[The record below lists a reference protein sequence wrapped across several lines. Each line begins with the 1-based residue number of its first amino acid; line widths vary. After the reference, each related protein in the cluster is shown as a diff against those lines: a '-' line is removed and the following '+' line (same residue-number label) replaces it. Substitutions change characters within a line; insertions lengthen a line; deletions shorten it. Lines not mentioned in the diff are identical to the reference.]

1 MTFPRIWVF
10 PGNRSGDDG
19 QVYALAEELG
29 LPFETRPM
37 QYNFRYRLP
46 GTHKSIGA
54 HMIENNIRAEN
65 LVPPWPDLIL
75 IAGKHPAPVARW
87 VRERSGGR
95 TRLVF
100 LGHPRVAAE
109 SFDIIYTT
117 RSYLAPES
125 QSVRLLPVSLS
136 RYRSSPKFT
145 QQEKAWLD
153 SLPRPHLLL
162 MLGGKTRHWRMRPA
176 FIAERAVELA
186 ARAASAGG
194 SLIVVRSARTPDA
207 AIDAIERRLE
217 VARCEWRVVR
227 GPLPRFSVLLDDA
240 DELFPTFDSVSMISE
255 SVITGKPTGIVPAEM
270 NWFGRLVLGP
280 EVRSDNRKRDLRRFA
295 NHLIENDLAGMM
307 DRPIAARIPNPAVA
321 AALEVRQLLQANLGK
336 EYR

>member
-1 MTFPRIWVF
+1 MTVPRIWVF

-37 QYNFRYRLP
+37 EYNFRYWLP

-54 HMIENNIRAEN
+54 HMVDANIRAKT

-75 IAGKHPAPVARW
+75 IAGKHPAPVAQW
-87 VRERSGGR
+87 VRDQSGGR

-109 SFDIIYTT
+109 TFDLIYTT
-117 RSYLAPES
+117 RSYLPPDAEP
-125 QSVRLLPVSLS
+125 VRLLPVSLS
-136 RYRSSPKFT
+136 RYRIAPKIT

-162 MLGGKTRHWRMRPA
+162 MLGGKTRHWKMRPA
-176 FIAERAVELA
+176 FIARRAAELAERAA
-186 ARAASAGG
+186 NSGG
-194 SLIVVRSARTPDA
+194 SLVVIQSARTPES
-207 AIDAIERRLE
+207 AIDAIEKRLQH
-217 VARCEWRVVR
+217 ARCEWRVVR
-227 GPLPRFSVLLDDA
+227 GPIPRFSALLDDA

-255 SVITGKPTGIVPAEM
+255 SIITGKPTGIVPAEM

-280 EVRSDNRKRDLRRFA
+280 EVRSDNRRRDLRRFS
-295 NHLIENDLAGMM
+295 NHLLENGLAGTM
-307 DRPIAARIPNPAVA
+307 DRPIAAKVANPAVA
-321 AALEVRQLLQANLGK
+321 AALEVRALLEADLGK
-336 EYR
+336 DWN